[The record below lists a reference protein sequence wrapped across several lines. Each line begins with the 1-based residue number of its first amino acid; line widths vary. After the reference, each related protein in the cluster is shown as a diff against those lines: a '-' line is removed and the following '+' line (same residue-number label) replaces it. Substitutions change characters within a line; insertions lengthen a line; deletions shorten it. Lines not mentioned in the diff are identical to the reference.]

1 MFYSER
7 SQGSPQA
14 VRLCRLQ
21 NRSLLSVNED
31 FEGKRNTEI
40 YFLVTPLLSG
50 VIKVFL
56 NHYFDSSSM
65 RTIGLFASSR
75 IDSSSSTAG
84 HSYLRVL

>member
-1 MFYSER
+1 ELNIKFTLMFYSER

-40 YFLVTPLLSG
+40 YFLVTPNRSNKA
-50 VIKVFL
+50 V
-56 NHYFDSSSM
+56 
-65 RTIGLFASSR
+65 
-75 IDSSSSTAG
+75 
-84 HSYLRVL
+84 

>member
-31 FEGKRNTEI
+31 FEGKRNTENLCKRVKCKVYFAILQRVLPNFGYQI
-40 YFLVTPLLSG
+40 YFLVTPLY
-50 VIKVFL
+50 K
-56 NHYFDSSSM
+56 
-65 RTIGLFASSR
+65 
-75 IDSSSSTAG
+75 
-84 HSYLRVL
+84 

>member
-40 YFLVTPLLSG
+40 YFLVTTFIVNGST
-50 VIKVFL
+50 FL
-56 NHYFDSSSM
+56 FKNIS
-65 RTIGLFASSR
+65 
-75 IDSSSSTAG
+75 
-84 HSYLRVL
+84 